1 MRTSLRN
8 EKGVTLV
15 ELLAALALLG
25 IVILLISNAHMFGQ
39 KQFVSQSAQI
49 ENESNVRYAMN
60 VITKEVRRAETVSVS
75 SDTLQTNSHAFE
87 LRGKNLYKG
96 ESVLVEDI
104 EEFSVQ
110 EKSGKITI
118 TIKSFPNEFE
128 KVATL
133 STDLYIRE

>member
-1 MRTSLRN
+1 MITSLRN

-15 ELLAALALLG
+15 ELLAVLALLG

-60 VITKEVRRAETVSVS
+60 VITKEVRRAEMVTVLA
-75 SDTLQTNSHAFE
+75 DTLQTNSNTFE
-87 LRGKNLYKG
+87 LRGNNLYKDG
-96 ESVLVEDI
+96 SVLIEGVEK
-104 EEFSVQ
+104 FSVQ
-110 EKSGKITI
+110 ENDGKITI
-118 TIKSFPNEFE
+118 TIKSMPNEFE